1 MTTVSDSGKYRL
13 PAEWEK
19 QEAVWFAWPTRAALW
34 EGKLDLVQD
43 QLAQLYAL
51 AAGFQRVC
59 VLCSKEAQSGLRKR
73 LAGADVELFDYSCDD
88 VWCRD
93 FGPLFMINETASELH
108 ISDWRFNA
116 WGEKYAPWSKDDGA
130 AAWIGRELCLAVSKE
145 EQVLEGGAI
154 ECNGAG
160 VLLTTEAV
168 LLNPNRGAMGVKAA
182 AEERLSAGL
191 GISQVLWLGQG
202 LASDDT
208 DGHIDNLARFYR
220 EDAILYA
227 AAPDRAHPDYTAL
240 ADNERRIQ
248 SFTTVDGRPY
258 QMKALPLPAPI
269 YEKGEMLA
277 ASYLNYLVLNGA
289 VLVPT
294 YGQPDL
300 EGEVLRIIGECYPGR
315 EILGFDCLEIIREGG
330 ALHCLSQ
337 HQPALA

>member
-19 QEAVWFAWPTRAALW
+19 REAVWVAGPTRVALW
-34 EGKLDLVQD
+34 QGKLDLVQE
-43 QLAQLYAL
+43 QWAQLYRWV
-51 AAGFQRVC
+51 AGFQRVC
-59 VLCSKEAQSGLRKR
+59 VLCPKEAQPGVRKR
-73 LAGADVELFDYSCDD
+73 LAGADVELFDYGCDD

-130 AAWIGRELCLAVSKE
+130 ASWIAGELSLAVSKE

-168 LLNPNRGAMGVKAA
+168 LLNPNRGALGGKAA
-182 AEERLSAGL
+182 VEERLLAGL

-227 AAPDRAHPDYTAL
+227 AASDKGHPDYAAL

-248 SFTTVDGRPY
+248 NFTTVQGRPY

-330 ALHCLSQ
+330 ALHCLRQ

>member
-59 VLCSKEAQSGLRKR
+59 VLCPKEAQSGLRKR
-73 LAGADVELFDYSCDD
+73 LAGAGVELFDYSCDD

-116 WGEKYAPWSKDDGA
+116 WGEKYAPWSQDDGA
-130 AAWIGRELCLAVSKE
+130 ASWIGLELRLAVSKE
-145 EQVLEGGAI
+145 KQVLEGGAI

-168 LLNPNRGAMGVKAA
+168 LLNPNRGGLREKAA
-182 AEERLSAGL
+182 VEERLSAGL

-227 AAPDRAHPDYTAL
+227 AAPGKAHPDYAAL

-248 SFTTVDGRPY
+248 NFTTVDGRPY

-315 EILGFDCLEIIREGG
+315 EIMGFDCLEIIREGG

-337 HQPALA
+337 NQAALV

>member
-1 MTTVSDSGKYRL
+1 MSTVSDSGKYRL

-34 EGKLDLVQD
+34 PGKLNLVQD
-43 QLAQLYAL
+43 QLAQLYVL

-59 VLCSKEAQSGLRKR
+59 VLCPEEAQSGLRER
-73 LAGADVELFDYSCDD
+73 LAGTDVRLFDYACDD

-93 FGPLFMINETASELH
+93 FGPFFMINDRASELH

-116 WGEKYAPWSKDDGA
+116 WGEKYAPWGQDDGA
-130 AAWIGRELCLAVSKE
+130 AAWIARELNLAVSE
-145 EQVLEGGAI
+145 EKQVLEGGAI

-168 LLNPNRGAMGVKAA
+168 LLNPNRGALGDKAA
-182 AEERLSAGL
+182 MEERLSASL

-208 DGHIDNLARFYR
+208 DGHVDNLARFYR

-227 AAPDRAHPDYTAL
+227 AVPDCGHPDYAAL

-248 SFTTVDGRPY
+248 DFSTVQGGPY
-258 QMKALPLPAPI
+258 QMKALPLPEPI
-269 YEKGEMLA
+269 YAKGEMLA

-300 EGEVLRIIGECYPGR
+300 EREVLRIIGECYPGR